1 MSGVIAHFQAVEE
14 FRTRRR
20 LFKDD
25 ANRHTDKCGHGKM
38 SEPKRAL
45 ILRLTVEHTVPRMR
59 TSHAYGACRLVLRY
73 SRLLPRL
80 TCDRL
85 SRNSFK
91 TISQVFGVRRK
102 TLIFI
107 SDVDK
112 VISAL
117 QNCWKV
123 SSGLLEFN

>member
-1 MSGVIAHFQAVEE
+1 
-14 FRTRRR
+14 
-20 LFKDD
+20 
-25 ANRHTDKCGHGKM
+25 
-38 SEPKRAL
+38 
-45 ILRLTVEHTVPRMR
+45 MR

-102 TLIFI
+102 ILIFI

-123 SSGLLEFN
+123 SSGLLEFNKLILSDFECCSNLSTYVLFSCATTKCLVRLYFSQEISS